1 MNRKEEIK
9 RLPFVVSAYKQIY
22 RSESCCG
29 ICNLPWSVCGHEHI
43 DITDKYGVFYVCP
56 YCWENND
63 LQTILKAT
71 TQGYLSQF
79 HSCSTDED
87 KAHFLEEHKLVDILM
102 KTEQK
107 YISTHS
113 EKTRKIKNYTNFK
126 SSKTMK
132 PKKIQEANVVYGE
145 GQPEYKPLPAHKTK
159 EGQAIFCFELDEA
172 ERKKIAET
180 GELWVS
186 LLTFNQPLQPIFIT
200 INKSDLFIQPDAT
213 QQTDNESSSI
223 IK

>member
-113 EKTRKIKNYTNFK
+113 EKTRTIKNYTNFK

-132 PKKIQEANVVYGE
+132 PKKFQEANVVYGE

>member
-29 ICNLPWSVCGHEHI
+29 ICNLPWSVCGREHI

-87 KAHFLEEHKLVDILM
+87 KAHFLEEHKLLI
-102 KTEQK
+102 
-107 YISTHS
+107 Y
-113 EKTRKIKNYTNFK
+113 
-126 SSKTMK
+126 
-132 PKKIQEANVVYGE
+132 
-145 GQPEYKPLPAHKTK
+145 
-159 EGQAIFCFELDEA
+159 
-172 ERKKIAET
+172 
-180 GELWVS
+180 
-186 LLTFNQPLQPIFIT
+186 
-200 INKSDLFIQPDAT
+200 
-213 QQTDNESSSI
+213 
-223 IK
+223 

>member
-79 HSCSTDED
+79 HSM
-87 KAHFLEEHKLVDILM
+87 L
-102 KTEQK
+102 
-107 YISTHS
+107 Y
-113 EKTRKIKNYTNFK
+113 R
-126 SSKTMK
+126 
-132 PKKIQEANVVYGE
+132 
-145 GQPEYKPLPAHKTK
+145 
-159 EGQAIFCFELDEA
+159 
-172 ERKKIAET
+172 
-180 GELWVS
+180 
-186 LLTFNQPLQPIFIT
+186 
-200 INKSDLFIQPDAT
+200 
-213 QQTDNESSSI
+213 
-223 IK
+223 

>member
-79 HSCSTDED
+79 HIHALQM
-87 KAHFLEEHKLVDILM
+87 KIRRIFLKN
-102 KTEQK
+102 
-107 YISTHS
+107 ISWL
-113 EKTRKIKNYTNFK
+113 IY
-126 SSKTMK
+126 
-132 PKKIQEANVVYGE
+132 
-145 GQPEYKPLPAHKTK
+145 
-159 EGQAIFCFELDEA
+159 
-172 ERKKIAET
+172 
-180 GELWVS
+180 
-186 LLTFNQPLQPIFIT
+186 
-200 INKSDLFIQPDAT
+200 
-213 QQTDNESSSI
+213 
-223 IK
+223 